1 MGLYRA
7 ISQIDGQEYP
17 FEIDGDTP
25 TQEEALAISNYMAN
39 IEKEEVPENIPGD
52 DGNLFSKGIARGI
65 DNIQMLYGSAVEG
78 VGEVTGLE
86 GLKDYGAE
94 VVENNRKE
102 LESDAEY
109 AKRLDDIKDTGS
121 FFDWAASTLGEQVP
135 QLGSTLAGAGAGFL
149 VGGIPGS
156 IIGGIGVNLPF
167 FYGGNREAQKEEV
180 RAGNRFEISEGAAF
194 ITALQKALDFIADRF
209 VRGFTGKHYLQNIY
223 KR

>member
-1 MGLYRA
+1 
-7 ISQIDGQEYP
+7 
-17 FEIDGDTP
+17 
-25 TQEEALAISNYMAN
+25 MAN
-39 IEKEEVPENIPGD
+39 IGKQEVPENIPGD

-65 DNIQMLYGSAVEG
+65 DNIQLLYGSAVEG

-86 GLKDYGAE
+86 GLKDYGTE

-149 VGGIPGS
+149 VGGPVGS

-167 FYGGNREAQKEEV
+167 FYGGNREAQKEEIE
-180 RAGNRFEISEGAAF
+180 AGNRFEISEGAAF
-194 ITALQKALDFIADRF
+194 ITASTLQAPLDFIADRF
-209 VRGFTGKHYLQNIY
+209 LVSGFTGKALSGGGIFTRGV
-223 KR
+223 KELVKVL

>member
-1 MGLYRA
+1 MV
-7 ISQIDGQEYP
+7 
-17 FEIDGDTP
+17 
-25 TQEEALAISNYMAN
+25 
-39 IEKEEVPENIPGD
+39 KEEVPENIPGD

-86 GLKDYGAE
+86 GLKDYGTE

-149 VGGIPGS
+149 VGGIP
-156 IIGGIGVNLPF
+156 
-167 FYGGNREAQKEEV
+167 
-180 RAGNRFEISEGAAF
+180 
-194 ITALQKALDFIADRF
+194 AL
-209 VRGFTGKHYLQNIY
+209 
-223 KR
+223 